1 MSAWDET
8 SGGGV
13 PPARESSGTEKG
25 KGRGREGGG
34 EGRVCQRVGEPPPR
48 APGAERVERGRHVAG
63 RRGGDA
69 RRPIGRQPVV
79 DPELDVEMV
88 EVLVEEQVQAD
99 LEVPAVGAVD
109 ARATE
114 GQIARRE

>member
-34 EGRVCQRVGEPPPR
+34 EGRVCQRVGEHPPR
-48 APGAERVERGRHVAG
+48 APGAERVERGGHVAG

-79 DPELDVEMV
+79 DPEPGVEIV
-88 EVLVEEQVQAD
+88 EGLFQEQTRD
-99 LEVPAVGAVD
+99 
-109 ARATE
+109 
-114 GQIARRE
+114 RR